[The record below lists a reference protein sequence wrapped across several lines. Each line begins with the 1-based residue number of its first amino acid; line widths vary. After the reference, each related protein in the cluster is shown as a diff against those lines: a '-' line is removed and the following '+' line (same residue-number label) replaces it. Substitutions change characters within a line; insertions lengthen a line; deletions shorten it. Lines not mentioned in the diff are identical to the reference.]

1 MPQGSLVQTVS
12 SFLIQRLLGYGT
24 QQRLSFYNHFSDKLV
39 CGWGAERKDNL
50 TRLQDAKL

>member
-12 SFLIQRLLGYGT
+12 SFLIQRLLGYGI